1 MYANARGM
9 FRRNPPR
16 PVRAA
21 AGFLMRGPM
30 FAPQHGSAII
40 ETESQLT
47 PRQSERILAEL
58 QAIGFAAVIL
68 PPGVTVATVA
78 ECRIQDDD
86 E

>member
-1 MYANARGM
+1 MSNDQPAR
-9 FRRNPPR
+9 FAPRR
-16 PVRAA
+16 V
-21 AGFLMRGPM
+21 FLLRGPM
-30 FAPQHGSAII
+30 FALQHGSAIL

>member
-1 MYANARGM
+1 MGANARGM
-9 FRRNPPR
+9 FRSQTAR

-30 FAPQHGSAII
+30 FAPQHGSAIL

-78 ECRIQDDD
+78 ECRI
-86 E
+86 